1 MGDFRMRKQRESLQ
15 KKTFVPIIGLLF
27 LIILVS
33 MNHVPVYAAAKVAS
47 IGSRKY
53 TSLQKAVDS
62 VKNGQTIKLLKNVS
76 LKKTVVSK
84 ARNVKY
90 TINLNEHTI
99 TGNSSKAVFKFK
111 KNNKVTLKNGK
122 IKHGKKYAGNIL
134 IECDDAVLT
143 IAGGTYSNGN
153 PVFDVDD
160 GKLNINS
167 GTVVGAVYA
176 EDSDVTIKGGTIK
189 EAYFNIYDESTL
201 KITFKKGEIVA
212 VNGENFDDK
221 VKAIQKIEEIG
232 ASYAIGRDCNVGDTI
247 IGIKGRVGF
256 EAAAPK
262 LIIEA
267 HRLLEK
273 STLSKWQQY
282 WKDQVANWYG
292 MFLHES
298 QYLEPV
304 MPDIEAMLT
313 SSQRN
318 VNGTAILKLRPY
330 GFETV
335 GVDSD
340 DDLTKSKLGEYGE
353 TQTGWTA
360 DEAKGFIKVSSTP
373 LRVYY
378 GIHKDEKR

>member
-1 MGDFRMRKQRESLQ
+1 MRKQRESLQ

-47 IGSRKY
+47 IGSKKY

-143 IAGGTYSNGN
+143 IASGTYSNGN

-176 EDSDVTIKGGTIK
+176 EDSEVTIKGGTIK

-201 KITFKKGEIVA
+201 KIKGGTILSDSWSGMVYLAKSELLMTKGTVKFSSDSALCMVQAEKKSSVRI
-212 VNGENFDDK
+212 NG
-221 VKAIQKIEEIG
+221 
-232 ASYAIGRDCNVGDTI
+232 GRISLNKNNRCPVFLMSSN
-247 IGIKGRVGF
+247 
-256 EAAAPK
+256 
-262 LIIEA
+262 
-267 HRLLEK
+267 
-273 STLSKWQQY
+273 SKFQQ
-282 WKDQVANWYG
+282 NG
-292 MFLHES
+292 GS
-298 QYLEPV
+298 
-304 MPDIEAMLT
+304 IT
-313 SSQRN
+313 SSGS
-318 VNGTAILKLRPY
+318 VVVGSDPVEE
-330 GFETV
+330 ETEEE
-335 GVDSD
+335 DW
-340 DDLTKSKLGEYGE
+340 L
-353 TQTGWTA
+353 
-360 DEAKGFIKVSSTP
+360 DEDI
-373 LRVYY
+373 
-378 GIHKDEKR
+378 